1 MGYDGFLKL
10 ERINGESTDSM
21 HAQWIE
27 LRHFDHS
34 VVQSV
39 IKDVSAV
46 GGRSAAGGVIINEF
60 VIEKIVDCAT
70 PLLYLFCCKG
80 EHIATAIVEMCE
92 ATGEK
97 HCYMRWTFTNVMV
110 TTVSTGGSAMDD
122 SYARALETVTL
133 FGDTVRWE
141 YTPVDHAGK
150 AAGALVQQ
158 WSLAEGQGQ

>member
-10 ERINGESTDSM
+10 ERINGESTDAQ
-21 HAQWIE
+21 HPQWIE

-34 VVQSV
+34 VVQAV

-46 GGRSAAGGVIINEF
+46 GGRSAAGGVIFNEF

-70 PLLYLFCCKG
+70 PLLYIFCCKG
-80 EHIATAIVEMCE
+80 DHIASAIVEMCE

-122 SYARALETVTL
+122 SYARAIETVTF
-133 FGDTVRWE
+133 FGDSCRWE
-141 YTPVDHAGK
+141 YTGVDHAGT
-150 AAGALVQQ
+150 AAGTLTQQ
-158 WSLAEGQGQ
+158 YSLAEGRGM